1 MIIHN
6 KHNASTK
13 STCSI
18 IFIIINIMIII
29 FIFIFILLFLL
40 CVCNIDIVIDI
51 VLSTA
56 ILCCAFA
63 NTYF

>member
-1 MIIHN
+1 MIIMRLIRVH
-6 KHNASTK
+6 AVR
-13 STCSI
+13 I
-18 IFIIINIMIII
+18 ISIIINIIYH
-29 FIFIFILLFLL
+29 FRYRL
-40 CVCNIDIVIDI
+40 CVCNIDI